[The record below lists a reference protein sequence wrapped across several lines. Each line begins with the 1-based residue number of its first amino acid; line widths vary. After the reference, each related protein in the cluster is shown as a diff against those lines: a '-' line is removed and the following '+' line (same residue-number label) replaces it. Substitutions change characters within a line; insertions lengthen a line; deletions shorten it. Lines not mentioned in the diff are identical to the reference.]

1 MGNKLKE
8 LLIKRKKELELKKES
23 YWKFKP
29 RIYQKKIITKYEEGI
44 RFFLICW
51 CRRLGKDLL
60 AFSLA
65 AKQCLETPNS
75 IVYYVFP
82 TMKQGKMMILDG
94 YTNDKR
100 PIITTVVSEDAL
112 IKAEKSGKLYHHDN
126 TIKFINGS
134 IIYFVGAQDA
144 NSKVGGNLDLLV
156 ISEAGLIKNP
166 DILTY
171 LIPSVINVGG
181 RIILVST
188 PRFGSLFN
196 DMLDQL
202 DSMWFKDVLKANE
215 AFEEDGTP
223 VYTEKKLAEAA
234 KLMSKSKFAQEYF
247 CDTEV
252 ANEESIYSESLELR
266 KTIVHPSPLPERTTV
281 ALDLGINDST
291 ALTFYYGT
299 TMVHHYHNIDKP
311 TQHYI
316 EYIQKF
322 MAENNR
328 NIQQIEIVLPH
339 DSRNRHDAITHL
351 ISRQQAYLNVFGGGR
366 VFIVPAQD
374 VNKTIEITKW
384 CIEQGKISFL
394 KNQSVD
400 ECVKLMKK
408 YEWKIDST
416 TGENLRTPIHG
427 RKLSASNT
435 CDSVEYMCVRTFK
448 DEYDKNQL
456 TLLGTSGEYNY
467 LNSRNLSFNALG

>member
-1 MGNKLKE
+1 MM
-8 LLIKRKKELELKKES
+8 
-23 YWKFKP
+23 
-29 RIYQKKIITKYEEGI
+29 
-44 RFFLICW
+44 
-51 CRRLGKDLL
+51 
-60 AFSLA
+60 AFSIA
-65 AKQCLETPNS
+65 CKQCIETPNS

-94 YTNDKR
+94 YTNDKK
-100 PIITTVVSEDAL
+100 PIITTVVNENVL
-112 IKAEKSGKLYHHDN
+112 IKPEKSGKLYHHDN
-126 TIKFINGS
+126 TIKFKNGS

-202 DSMWFKDVLKANE
+202 TDMWHKDILKADE
-215 AFEEDGTP
+215 ALDDDGNRVHTD
-223 VYTEKKLAEAA
+223 EKLEIA
-234 KLMSKSKFAQEYF
+234 KGLMSNSKFMQEYF
-247 CDTEV
+247 CDTNV
-252 ANEESIYSESLELR
+252 ANEESIYSESLEKR
-266 KTIVHPSPLPERTTV
+266 KTLETLNPLPSRTSV
-281 ALDLGINDST
+281 SLDLGINDST

-299 TMVHHYHNIDKP
+299 TMVHHYHNIDQP

-316 EYIQKF
+316 EYIKKY
-322 MAENNR
+322 MADNKR
-328 NIQQIEIVLPH
+328 NMSDIEIVLPH

-351 ISRQQAYLNVFGGGR
+351 ISRQQAYINSFGSGR
-366 VFIVPAQD
+366 IYIVPAQE
-374 VNKTIEITKW
+374 VAKTIEITKW
-384 CIEQGKISFL
+384 CIEQGKISFF

-400 ECVKLMKK
+400 ECIKLMKK
-408 YEWKIDST
+408 YEWKIDTT
-416 TGENLRTPIHG
+416 TGENLRIPIHG

-435 CDSVEYMCVRTFK
+435 CDAVEYFCVRTYK
-448 DEYDKNQL
+448 EEYDRNQV
-456 TLLGTSGEYNY
+456 TLLGSKGEYNY
-467 LNSRNLSFNALG
+467 LNRNFEGYNALG